1 MVIWSLMIGSFS
13 RSCSNLCISAI
24 LTTREIR
31 VEYRLVT
38 FLPET
43 FSVFSPFSFVVSL
56 VFFFCLSYPLNI
68 LVFYAALDP
77 LWVYQMHPQGA
88 RHCLIFFLQL
98 TWSILHIEIATMS
111 EITWQIRVVSMQT
124 ITPLWSFFNRQ
135 FWQDGIY

>member
-13 RSCSNLCISAI
+13 RSCCNFCISAI
-24 LTTREIR
+24 LTTLEIR
-31 VEYRLVT
+31 VEYRLIT

-43 FSVFSPFSFVVSL
+43 FSVFSPFSFVSL

-77 LWVYQMHPQGA
+77 LWVYQMHPQGT
-88 RHCLIFFLQL
+88 RHCLIFFLQR
-98 TWSILHIEIATMS
+98 TWSILHIEIATMP
-111 EITWQIRVVSMQT
+111 EITWKIRVVSMQT